1 VQGASADPSP
11 VASRPPRANAS
22 EKPPV
27 TGFRLTARSPILRAV
42 ISLPIDPL
50 LPQLLADLDRVGEVV
65 VEAPPG
71 AGKTTRVPR
80 ALLGAAFASAGE
92 ILVLQPRRLPAR
104 LGAARVADELGER
117 VGQTVGYA
125 VRFEDVSGPNT
136 RVRFIT
142 EGILT
147 RRLLSDGTLR
157 GVSTVVLDEF
167 HERHLATD
175 LTLALVKQ
183 LRRTTRPDLR
193 LCVMSATL
201 DAEALVAYLDDCPRL
216 RSEGRRFDVDV
227 VHLPEPDDRPLPQQI
242 VGAVRRALREGPA
255 GDILVFLPG
264 VAEIRRCEEALADT
278 ARAGGLALLPL
289 HGDLPLAAQA
299 RVVGPSPQR
308 KVILSTNVAETS
320 VTIDG
325 VVTVIDSGLARLA
338 GHSPWSGLSTL
349 SLAKISQASAIQ
361 RAGRAGRTRP
371 GVAYRLYTRHDF
383 EQRRAHEV
391 PEIARLDLS
400 EAVLTMRALGI
411 REPADFD
418 WLTSPPQAS
427 LSQADE
433 LLRRL
438 GAVERGGP
446 LTERG
451 RRMLRFPA
459 HPRLARLLLAAEE
472 RGVAEEGATLAA
484 LIGERDIRDR
494 ASRAGDQ
501 GRGGRA
507 EGGADLI
514 ALLESFE
521 AARAS
526 RFAGDRMRT
535 LGLDPR
541 ATEAVDRA
549 RRQLAGALARGPAPR
564 ARTRLEL
571 DRELA
576 RATLTGFPDR
586 VARRR
591 EPGSRTVVLA
601 AGGTAEVGYALDSDY
616 LVALD
621 AEERGASGRGA
632 STTIRLGC
640 GIDPDWLGDLE
651 GSELRAEEVV
661 ELDLATS
668 RVVERS
674 RLMFGALVLDE
685 TVRPA
690 PPSET
695 ASRLLAEAAL
705 AQGPDSFDEPG
716 ALSTLRAR
724 LALLAQAFPELPLP
738 AVDDAAMRAAL
749 VAACQGLRS
758 FGELREVGL
767 ASRIV
772 ASLPPVT
779 RARLSADAPSS
790 VTLPGGRTVPIHYEP
805 DQPPWIASRLQD
817 FFGMARGPAVA
828 GGRVPLTLHLLAPNG
843 RDVQVTRDLDSFWRQ
858 HYPALRRELG
868 RRYPRHPWPEDG
880 RTAAPPPPAP
890 PRRR

>member
-1 VQGASADPSP
+1 
-11 VASRPPRANAS
+11 
-22 EKPPV
+22 
-27 TGFRLTARSPILRAV
+27 V

-50 LPQLLADLDRVGEVV
+50 LPDIVAALERAGEAV

-80 ALLGAAFASAGE
+80 ALLDASFAKEKQGE

-104 LGAARVADELGER
+104 LGAARIADELGER
-117 VGQTVGYA
+117 VGKTIGYS
-125 VRFEDVSGPNT
+125 VRFEDVSGPGT

-147 RRLLSDGTLR
+147 RRLLSDQTLS
-157 GVSTVVLDEF
+157 GVTTVVLDEF

-183 LRRTTRPDLR
+183 LRRTRRPDLR

-216 RSEGRRFDVDV
+216 RSEGRRFDVEL

-242 VGAVRRALREGPA
+242 TGAVRRALREGPA

-264 VAEIRRCEEALADT
+264 TAEIRRCEEALADL
-278 ARAGGLALLPL
+278 ARSGDLALLPL

-299 RVVGPSPQR
+299 RVVGPSTQR
-308 KVILSTNVAETS
+308 KVILATNVAETS

-349 SLAKISQASAIQ
+349 SLGKISQASAIQ

-391 PEIARLDLS
+391 PEIARLDLA
-400 EAVLTMRALGI
+400 EAVLTMRALGV

-418 WLTSPPQAS
+418 WLTAPPQAS
-427 LSQADE
+427 LTMADE
-433 LLRRL
+433 LLHRL
-438 GAVERGGP
+438 GAVERSGA
-446 LTERG
+446 LTARG
-451 RRMLRFPA
+451 QRMLRFPT

-472 RGVAEEGATLAA
+472 RGVAEDGATLAA

-494 ASRAGDQ
+494 GNRGGNQ
-501 GRGGRA
+501 GRGGA
-507 EGGADLI
+507 DSGADLI
-514 ALLESFE
+514 AMLETFE
-521 AARAS
+521 AARAA
-526 RFAGDRMRT
+526 RFSAERVRA

-541 ATEAVDRA
+541 ATEAADRA
-549 RRQLAGALARGPAPR
+549 RRQLAGQLARAPAGAP
-564 ARTRLEL
+564 RTRLEL

-591 EPGSRTVVLA
+591 EAGARTVVLA
-601 AGGTAEVGYALDSDY
+601 GGGTAEVGYTLDSEY
-616 LVALD
+616 LVAID
-621 AEERGASGRGA
+621 AEERGATGRGA
-632 STTIRLGC
+632 ATTIRLGC
-640 GIDPDWLGDLE
+640 GIEPDWLGDLD
-651 GSELRAEEVV
+651 GSELRATDAV
-661 ELDLATS
+661 ELDSATG

-674 RLMFGALVLDE
+674 RLMYGALTLDE

-690 PPSET
+690 PPSE
-695 ASRLLAEAAL
+695 AVSRLLAEAAL
-705 AQGPDSFDEPG
+705 AQGLDSFDEPG
-716 ALSTLRAR
+716 NLAALRAR
-724 LALLAQAFPELPLP
+724 LALLAQAFPELALP
-738 AVDDAAMRAAL
+738 AVDDGAMRAAL

-758 FGELREVGL
+758 FAELREVGL

-772 ASLPPVT
+772 AGLPAPV
-779 RARLSADAPSS
+779 RARLAADAPPT
-790 VTLPGGRTVPIHYEP
+790 VTLPGGRAVPVHYEL

-817 FFGMARGPAVA
+817 FFGMARGPSVA

-868 RRYPRHPWPEDG
+868 QRYPRHAWPEDG
-880 RTAAPPPPAP
+880 RTATPPPPAP
-890 PRRR
+890 RRR

>member
-1 VQGASADPSP
+1 MLP
-11 VASRPPRANAS
+11 
-22 EKPPV
+22 
-27 TGFRLTARSPILRAV
+27 
-42 ISLPIDPL
+42 LPIDPL
-50 LPQLLADLDRVGEVV
+50 LPQLVAELARAGEAV

-80 ALLGAAFASAGE
+80 ALLDAPFARSGE

-104 LGAARVADELGER
+104 LGAARVADELSER
-117 VGQTVGYA
+117 VGQTVGYS

-147 RRLLSDGTLR
+147 RRLLSNGTLD

-183 LRRTTRPDLR
+183 LRRSTRPDLR

-201 DAEALVAYLDDCPRL
+201 DAEVLVAYLDDCPRL
-216 RSEGRRFDVDV
+216 RSEGRRFDVEV

-242 VGAVRRALREGPA
+242 VGAVRRALREGPP
-255 GDILVFLPG
+255 GDMLVFLPG
-264 VAEIRRCEEALADT
+264 VAEIRRCEEALGEI
-278 ARAGGLALLPL
+278 ARASALSLLPL

-349 SLAKISQASAIQ
+349 SLGKISQASAIQ
-361 RAGRAGRTRP
+361 RAGRAGRTRA

-391 PEIARLDLS
+391 PEIGRLDLA
-400 EAVLTMRALGI
+400 EAVLTMRALGV

-418 WLTSPPQAS
+418 WLTPPPQAS
-427 LSQADE
+427 LARADE

-438 GAVERGGP
+438 GAVDRRGA
-446 LTERG
+446 LTDRG
-451 RRMLRFPA
+451 RRMLRFPT

-472 RGVAEEGATLAA
+472 RGVADDGATLAA
-484 LIGERDIRDR
+484 LIGERDIRER
-494 ASRAGDQ
+494 GGRGSAQ
-501 GRGGRA
+501 GRGGPA
-507 EGGADLI
+507 DNGADLI
-514 ALLESFE
+514 ALLETFE
-521 AARAS
+521 AARAA
-526 RFAGDRMRT
+526 RFSADRVRA

-541 ATEAVDRA
+541 ATEAVERA
-549 RRQLAGALARGPAPR
+549 RRQLAGPLTRAPVKQP
-564 ARTRLEL
+564 RTRLEL

-586 VARRR
+586 VARLR
-591 EPGSRTVVLA
+591 EPASRTVVLA
-601 AGGTAEVGYALDSDY
+601 GGGTAEVGFPLDSEY
-616 LVALD
+616 LVAID
-621 AEERGASGRGA
+621 AEERGTTGRGA
-632 STTIRLGC
+632 ATTIRLGC

-651 GSELRAEEVV
+651 GSDLRATDIV
-661 ELDLATS
+661 ELDAATG

-674 RLMFGALVLDE
+674 RLMFGSLVLDE

-690 PPSET
+690 PPSEK

-705 AQGPDSFDEPG
+705 AQGPDAFDEPG
-716 ALSTLRAR
+716 ALLTLRAR
-724 LALLAQAFPELPLP
+724 LALLGQAFPELAVPPL
-738 AVDDAAMRAAL
+738 DDGAMRAAL
-749 VAACQGLRS
+749 TAACDGLRS
-758 FGELREVGL
+758 FSELREVGL
-767 ASRIV
+767 ADRII
-772 ASLPPVT
+772 ASLPPAL
-779 RARLSADAPSS
+779 RARLAADTPPS
-790 VTLPGGRTVPIHYEP
+790 VTLPGGRTVPIHYEL

-817 FFGMARGPAVA
+817 FFGMAQGPSVA

-843 RDVQVTRDLDSFWRQ
+843 RDVQVTRDLESFWRQ

-880 RTAAPPPPAP
+880 RAAAPPPPAP
-890 PRRR
+890 RRR

>member
-1 VQGASADPSP
+1 M
-11 VASRPPRANAS
+11 
-22 EKPPV
+22 
-27 TGFRLTARSPILRAV
+27 
-42 ISLPIDPL
+42 ISLPIDSL
-50 LPQLLADLDRVGEVV
+50 LPEIISALDRVGEVV

-80 ALLGAAFASAGE
+80 ALLDAAFARGGE

-117 VGQTVGYA
+117 VGQTVGYS
-125 VRFEDVSGPNT
+125 VRFEDVSGPST

-147 RRLLSDGTLR
+147 RRLLSDAALR

-201 DAEALVAYLDDCPRL
+201 DAETLVAYLDDCPRL
-216 RSEGRRFDVDV
+216 RSEGRRFDVDID
-227 VHLPEPDDRPLPQQI
+227 HLPAPDDRPLPLQI
-242 VGAVRRALREGPA
+242 VGAVRRALREGPP

-264 VAEIRRCEEALADT
+264 VAEIRRCEEALGEV
-278 ARAGGLALLPL
+278 ARAGDLALLPL
-289 HGDLPLAAQA
+289 HGELPLAAQA
-299 RVVGPSPQR
+299 RVVGPSPRR

-361 RAGRAGRTRP
+361 RAGRAGRTRA
-371 GVAYRLYTRHDF
+371 GIAFRLYTRHDF

-391 PEIARLDLS
+391 PEIGRLDLA
-400 EAVLTMRALGI
+400 EAVLTMRALGV

-418 WLTSPPQAS
+418 WLTAPPQAS
-427 LSQADE
+427 LSLADE
-433 LLRRL
+433 LLHRL
-438 GAVERGGP
+438 GAVERGGA

-451 RRMLRFPA
+451 RRMLRFPT
-459 HPRLARLLLAAEE
+459 HPRLARVLLAAEE
-472 RGVAEEGATLAA
+472 RGVADDGATLAA

-494 ASRAGDQ
+494 G
-501 GRGGRA
+501 GRGAERGRGRSD
-507 EGGADLI
+507 GGADLI
-514 ALLESFE
+514 ALLETFE
-521 AARAS
+521 AARAA
-526 RFAGDRMRT
+526 RFAAERVRA

-541 ATEAVDRA
+541 ATDAVERA
-549 RRQLAGALARGPAPR
+549 RRQLAGPLARGAAHPS
-564 ARTRLEL
+564 RTRLEL

-591 EPGSRTVVLA
+591 EPGSRTVIMA
-601 AGGTAEVGYALDSDY
+601 GGGTAEVGYELDIDY
-616 LVALD
+616 LVAID
-621 AEERGASGRGA
+621 AEERGAAGRGA
-632 STTIRLGC
+632 ATTIRLGC
-640 GIDPDWLGDLE
+640 GIDPDWLGDLA
-651 GSELRAEEVV
+651 GSELRATDAV
-661 ELDLATS
+661 ELDAATG

-690 PPSET
+690 GPSEAT
-695 ASRLLAEAAL
+695 SRLLAEAAL
-705 AQGPDSFDEPG
+705 AQGLDAFDEPG
-716 ALSTLRAR
+716 ALAGLRAR
-724 LALLAQAFPELPLP
+724 LALLAQAFPELELP
-738 AVDDAAMRAAL
+738 AVDDVAMRAAL
-749 VAACQGLRS
+749 VAACEGLRS
-758 FGELREVGL
+758 FAELREVGL

-772 ASLPPVT
+772 ATLPGPL
-779 RARLSADAPSS
+779 RARLAADAPSTVS
-790 VTLPGGRTVPIHYEP
+790 LPGGRTVPVHYEP

-817 FFGMARGPAVA
+817 FFGMARGPTVA

-880 RTAAPPPPAP
+880 RTATPPPPSP

>member
-1 VQGASADPSP
+1 M
-11 VASRPPRANAS
+11 
-22 EKPPV
+22 
-27 TGFRLTARSPILRAV
+27 

-50 LPQLLADLDRVGEVV
+50 LPEILAALDRAGEAV

-80 ALLGAAFASAGE
+80 ALLDVPFARNGE

-104 LGAARVADELGER
+104 LGAARVAEELGEK
-117 VGQTVGYA
+117 VGQTIGYA

-147 RRLLSDGTLR
+147 RRLLSDPTL
-157 GVSTVVLDEF
+157 GAVSTVVLDEF

-175 LTLALVKQ
+175 LTLALCKQ

-216 RSEGRRFDVDV
+216 RSEGRRFDVDIE
-227 VHLPEPDDRPLPQQI
+227 HLPAPDERPLPQQI
-242 VGAVRRALREGPA
+242 AGAVRRALREAPP

-264 VAEIRRCEEALADT
+264 VAEIRRCEEALSDV
-278 ARAGGLALLPL
+278 ARAGDLALLPL
-289 HGDLPLAAQA
+289 HGELPLAAQA

-308 KVILSTNVAETS
+308 KVILATNVAETS

-349 SLAKISQASAIQ
+349 SLGKISQASAIQ
-361 RAGRAGRTRP
+361 RAGRAGRTRA

-391 PEIARLDLS
+391 PEIARLDLA
-400 EAVLTMRALGI
+400 EAVLTMRALGV

-418 WLTSPPQAS
+418 WLTPPPQAS
-427 LSQADE
+427 LSLADE
-433 LLRRL
+433 LLLRL
-438 GAVERGGP
+438 GAVERGGA
-446 LTERG
+446 LTARG

-472 RGVAEEGATLAA
+472 RGVADDGATLAA
-484 LIGERDIRDR
+484 LIGERDIRE
-494 ASRAGDQ
+494 
-501 GRGGRA
+501 RGPRGPVNVR
-507 EGGADLI
+507 GPRNDGADLI
-514 ALLESFE
+514 ALLETFE
-521 AARAS
+521 AARAA
-526 RFAGDRMRT
+526 RFAADRVRA

-549 RRQLAGALARGPAPR
+549 RRQLLGPLARGGAAPD
-564 ARTRLEL
+564 RTRLEL

-576 RATLTGFPDR
+576 RAALTGFPDR

-591 EPGSRTVVLA
+591 EAGSRTVVLA
-601 AGGTAEVGYALDSDY
+601 GGGTAEVGYEMDSDY
-616 LVALD
+616 LVAID
-621 AEERGASGRGA
+621 AEERGAVGRGA
-632 STTIRLGC
+632 ATTIRLGC

-651 GSELRAEEVV
+651 GSELRATDTV
-661 ELDLATS
+661 ELDAETG

-690 PPSET
+690 PPSE
-695 ASRLLAEAAL
+695 AVAGLLAEAAL
-705 AQGPDSFDEPG
+705 AQGLDAFDEPG
-716 ALSTLRAR
+716 ALAGLRAR
-724 LALLAQAFPELPLP
+724 LALLAQAFPDLALP
-738 AVDDAAMRAAL
+738 AVDDASMRAAL
-749 VAACQGLRS
+749 VAACEGLRS
-758 FGELREVGL
+758 FSELRETGL

-772 ASLPPVT
+772 AGLPPQV
-779 RARLSADAPSS
+779 RARLAADAPLA
-790 VTLPGGRTVPIHYEP
+790 VTLPGGRTVPIHYEA

-868 RRYPRHPWPEDG
+868 RRYPRHAWPEDG
-880 RTAAPPPPAP
+880 RTATPPPPP

>member
-1 VQGASADPSP
+1 
-11 VASRPPRANAS
+11 
-22 EKPPV
+22 
-27 TGFRLTARSPILRAV
+27 V

-50 LPQLLADLDRVGEVV
+50 LPDIVAALERTGEAVI
-65 VEAPPG
+65 EAPPG

-80 ALLGAAFASAGE
+80 ALLDAPFASGGE

-117 VGQTVGYA
+117 VGQRVGYS

-142 EGILT
+142 EGIVT
-147 RRLLSDGTLR
+147 RRLLADRTLN

-175 LTLALVKQ
+175 VTLALVKQ

-201 DAEALVAYLDDCPRL
+201 DAEALVQYLDDCPRL
-216 RSEGRRFDVDV
+216 RSEGRRFDVAID
-227 VHLPEPDDRPLPQQI
+227 HLPGPDDRPLPQQI
-242 VGAVRRALREGPA
+242 TGAVRRALREAPP

-264 VAEIRRCEEALADT
+264 VAEIRRCEEALAEV
-278 ARAGGLALLPL
+278 ARAGDLALLPL

-299 RVVGPSPQR
+299 RVVGPSAQR

-325 VVTVIDSGLARLA
+325 VVAVIDSGLARLA
-338 GHSPWSGLSTL
+338 GHSPWSGLATL
-349 SLAKISQASAIQ
+349 SLGKISQASAIQ

-383 EQRRAHEV
+383 EQRRPHEV
-391 PEIARLDLS
+391 PEIARLDLA
-400 EAVLTMRALGI
+400 EAVLTLRALGV

-418 WLTSPPQAS
+418 WLTPPPQAS
-427 LSQADE
+427 LSLADE
-433 LLRRL
+433 LLHRL
-438 GAVERGGP
+438 GAVERGGA

-472 RGVAEEGATLAA
+472 RGVGEDGATIAA

-494 ASRAGDQ
+494 GSRGSAHV
-501 GRGGRA
+501 RG

-514 ALLESFE
+514 ALLETFE
-521 AARAS
+521 AARAA
-526 RFAGDRMRT
+526 RFAPDRLRA

-541 ATEAVDRA
+541 ATDAVERA
-549 RRQLAGALARGPAPR
+549 RRQLAGQVGR
-564 ARTRLEL
+564 AKASPPRTRLEL

-576 RATLTGFPDR
+576 HATLTGFPDR

-591 EPGSRTVVLA
+591 EPASRTVVLA
-601 AGGTAEVGYALDSDY
+601 AGGTAEVGYPLDSDY
-616 LVALD
+616 LVAID
-621 AEERGASGRGA
+621 AEERGATGRGA
-632 STTIRLGC
+632 ATTIRLGC
-640 GIDPDWLGDLE
+640 GIDPDWLGELE
-651 GSELRAEEVV
+651 GSELRATEALEW
-661 ELDLATS
+661 DAATG

-690 PPSET
+690 PPSEAT
-695 ASRLLAEAAL
+695 SGLLAEAAL
-705 AQGPDSFDEPG
+705 AQGLDAFDEPG
-716 ALSTLRAR
+716 ALASLRAR
-724 LALLAQAFPELPLP
+724 LALLAQACPELPIP
-738 AVDDAAMRAAL
+738 AVDDASLQAAL
-749 VAACQGLRS
+749 VRACEGLRS
-758 FGELREVGL
+758 FAELRELGL

-772 ASLPPVT
+772 ASLPPPV
-779 RARLSADAPSS
+779 RARLAADTPAS
-790 VTLPGGRTVPIHYEP
+790 VTLPGGRTVPIHYES
-805 DQPPWIASRLQD
+805 DRPPWIASRLQD
-817 FFGMARGPAVA
+817 FFGLARGPAVA

-868 RRYPRHPWPEDG
+868 RRYPRHAWPEDG
-880 RTAAPPPPAP
+880 RTATPPP

>member
-1 VQGASADPSP
+1 
-11 VASRPPRANAS
+11 
-22 EKPPV
+22 
-27 TGFRLTARSPILRAV
+27 V

-50 LPQLLADLDRVGEVV
+50 LPQLVAELERAGEVV

-80 ALLGAAFASAGE
+80 ALLGAEFARRGE

-117 VGQTVGYA
+117 AGQTVGYS

-147 RRLLSDGTLR
+147 RRLLSDGTLT
-157 GVSTVVLDEF
+157 GVSIVVLDEF

-201 DAEALVAYLDDCPRL
+201 DAEALVSYLDDCPRL
-216 RSEGRRFDVDV
+216 RSEGRRFDVDI
-227 VHLPEPDDRPLPQQI
+227 VHLPQPDERPLPQQI
-242 VGAVRRALREGPA
+242 VGAVRRALREAPP

-264 VAEIRRCEEALADT
+264 VAEIRRCEEALGET
-278 ARAGGLALLPL
+278 ARAGALALLPL

-308 KVILSTNVAETS
+308 KVILATNVAETS

-325 VVTVIDSGLARLA
+325 VVAVIDSGLARLA

-349 SLAKISQASAIQ
+349 SLGKISQASAIQ
-361 RAGRAGRTRP
+361 RAGRAGRTRA
-371 GVAYRLYTRHDF
+371 GVAYRLYTRHDLD
-383 EQRRAHEV
+383 QRRAHEV
-391 PEIARLDLS
+391 PEIARLDLA

-418 WLTSPPQAS
+418 WLTPPPQAS
-427 LSQADE
+427 LAKADE
-433 LLRRL
+433 LLHRL
-438 GAVERGGP
+438 GAVERSGA

-472 RGVAEEGATLAA
+472 RGVAEDGATLAA

-494 ASRAGDQ
+494 GGRGFDQ

-507 EGGADLI
+507 DGGADLI
-514 ALLESFE
+514 ALLETFE
-521 AARAS
+521 AARAA
-526 RFAGDRMRT
+526 RFAPDRVRA

-541 ATEAVDRA
+541 ATEAVERA
-549 RRQLAGALARGPAPR
+549 RRQLAGPLARGPVR
-564 ARTRLEL
+564 QDRTRLDL

-591 EPGSRTVVLA
+591 DAGSRTVVLA
-601 AGGTAEVGYALDSDY
+601 AGGTADVGYTLDSDY

-621 AEERGASGRGA
+621 AEERGTTGRGA
-632 STTIRLGC
+632 ATTIRLGC

-651 GSELRAEEVV
+651 GSELRATEAV
-661 ELDLATS
+661 ELDAATG

-690 PPSET
+690 PPSEL
-695 ASRLLAEAAL
+695 ASQLLAEAAL
-705 AQGPDSFDEPG
+705 AQGLDAFDQPG
-716 ALSTLRAR
+716 ALAGLRAR
-724 LALLAQAFPELPLP
+724 LALLAQAFPELALP
-738 AVDDAAMRAAL
+738 AVDDEAMRAAL
-749 VAACQGLRS
+749 VAACDGLRS
-758 FGELREVGL
+758 FTELREVGL

-772 ASLPPVT
+772 ASLPAAS
-779 RARLSADAPSS
+779 RARLAADAPTS
-790 VTLPGGRTVPIHYEP
+790 VTLPGGRTVPIHYEV

-843 RDVQVTRDLDSFWRQ
+843 RDVQVTRDLESFWRQ

-880 RTAAPPPPAP
+880 RTASPPPPLPA
-890 PRRR
+890 RRR

>member
-1 VQGASADPSP
+1 M
-11 VASRPPRANAS
+11 
-22 EKPPV
+22 
-27 TGFRLTARSPILRAV
+27 

-50 LPQLLADLDRVGEVV
+50 LPEILAALERAGEAVI
-65 VEAPPG
+65 EAPPG

-80 ALLGAAFASAGE
+80 ALLDAPFTRGGE

-104 LGAARVADELGER
+104 LGAGRVADELGER
-117 VGQTVGYA
+117 VGQTVGYS
-125 VRFEDVSGPNT
+125 VRFEDVSGPST

-147 RRLLSDGTLR
+147 RRLLSDPTLG

-227 VHLPEPDDRPLPQQI
+227 EHLPAADARPLPQQI
-242 VGAVRRALREGPA
+242 VGAVRRALREGPP
-255 GDILVFLPG
+255 GDVLVFLPG
-264 VAEIRRCEEALADT
+264 VAEIRRCEEALGEV
-278 ARAGGLALLPL
+278 ARASDLALLPL

-349 SLAKISQASAIQ
+349 SLSKISQASAIQ
-361 RAGRAGRTRP
+361 RAGRAGRTRA

-383 EQRRAHEV
+383 EQRRPHEL
-391 PEIARLDLS
+391 PEIARLDLA
-400 EAVLTMRALGI
+400 EALLTMRALGI

-418 WLTSPPQAS
+418 WLTPPPQAS
-427 LSQADE
+427 LTMADE

-438 GAVERGGP
+438 GAVEPSGRM
-446 LTERG
+446 TERG
-451 RRMLRFPA
+451 RRMLRFPT

-472 RGVAEEGATLAA
+472 RGVADDGATIAA

-494 ASRAGDQ
+494 G
-501 GRGGRA
+501 GRGTGH
-507 EGGADLI
+507 GDSGPDLI
-514 ALLESFE
+514 ALLETFE
-521 AARAS
+521 AARAA
-526 RFAGDRMRT
+526 RFAADRVRA

-541 ATEAVDRA
+541 ATDAVERA
-549 RRQLAGALARGPAPR
+549 RRQLLGALARGPARSP
-564 ARTRLEL
+564 RTRLEL

-591 EPGSRTVVLA
+591 EHGARTVVLVG
-601 AGGTAEVGYALDSDY
+601 GGTAEVGYLLDSDF
-616 LVALD
+616 LVAID
-621 AEERGASGRGA
+621 AEERGAAGRGA
-632 STTIRLGC
+632 ATTIRLGC
-640 GIDPDWLGDLE
+640 GIEADWLGDLE
-651 GSELRAEEVV
+651 GSELRATDAV
-661 ELDLATS
+661 ELDAAS
-668 RVVERS
+668 GRVVERS

-695 ASRLLAEAAL
+695 ATRLLAEAAL
-705 AQGPDSFDEPG
+705 AQGLDAFDEPG
-716 ALSTLRAR
+716 ALAELRAR
-724 LALLAQAFPELPLP
+724 LALLAQAFPELALP
-738 AVDDAAMRAAL
+738 ALDDQALRAAL
-749 VAACQGLRS
+749 VAACDGLRS
-758 FGELREVGL
+758 FAELREVGL

-772 ASLPPVT
+772 ASLPAPLQ
-779 RARLSADAPSS
+779 ARLAADAPST
-790 VTLPGGRTVPIHYEP
+790 VRLPGGRNVPIHYEL

-817 FFGMARGPAVA
+817 FFGMARGPSVA

-868 RRYPRHPWPEDG
+868 RRYPRHAWPEDG
-880 RTAAPPPPAP
+880 RTATPPPPP

>member
-1 VQGASADPSP
+1 M
-11 VASRPPRANAS
+11 
-22 EKPPV
+22 
-27 TGFRLTARSPILRAV
+27 

-50 LPQLLADLDRVGEVV
+50 LPDIVAALERGGEVV

-80 ALLGAAFASAGE
+80 ALLDAPFARDGE

-104 LGAARVADELGER
+104 LGAARIADELGER
-117 VGQTVGYA
+117 VGKTIGYS
-125 VRFEDVSGPNT
+125 VRFEDVSGPET

-147 RRLLSDGTLR
+147 RRLLSDQTLS

-183 LRRTTRPDLR
+183 LRRTRRPDLR

-216 RSEGRRFDVDV
+216 RSEGRRFDVELE
-227 VHLPEPDDRPLPQQI
+227 HLSTPDDRPLPQQI
-242 VGAVRRALREGPA
+242 TAAVRRALREGPP
-255 GDILVFLPG
+255 GDTLVFLPG
-264 VAEIRRCEEALADT
+264 VAEIRRCEEALSEL
-278 ARAGGLALLPL
+278 ARASDLALLPL

-299 RVVGPSPQR
+299 RVVGPSAQR
-308 KVILSTNVAETS
+308 KVILATNVAETS

-349 SLAKISQASAIQ
+349 SLGKISQASALQ

-383 EQRRAHEV
+383 EQRRAHEI
-391 PEIARLDLS
+391 PEIARLDLA
-400 EAVLTMRALGI
+400 EAVLTMRALGV

-418 WLTSPPQAS
+418 WLTAPPQAS
-427 LSQADE
+427 LTMADE
-433 LLRRL
+433 LLNRL
-438 GAVERGGP
+438 GAVERSGA

-472 RGVAEEGATLAA
+472 RGVAEDGATLAA
-484 LIGERDIRDR
+484 LIGERDIRER
-494 ASRAGDQ
+494 GNRGAGH
-501 GRGGRA
+501 GRGGGA
-507 EGGADLI
+507 DSGADLI
-514 ALLESFE
+514 ALLETFE
-521 AARAS
+521 AARAA
-526 RFAGDRMRT
+526 RFAAERVRA

-549 RRQLAGALARGPAPR
+549 RRQLVGQLALAPAGP

-571 DRELA
+571 DRALA

-591 EPGSRTVVLA
+591 EAGARTVVLA
-601 AGGTAEVGYALDSDY
+601 GGGTAEVGYTLDSEY
-616 LVALD
+616 LVAID
-621 AEERGASGRGA
+621 AEERGAAGRGA
-632 STTIRLGC
+632 ATTIRLGC
-640 GIDPDWLGDLE
+640 GIEPDWLGDLD
-651 GSELRAEEVV
+651 GSELRATDAV
-661 ELDLATS
+661 ELDAATG

-674 RLMFGALVLDE
+674 RLMYGALTLDE

-690 PPSET
+690 APSE
-695 ASRLLAEAAL
+695 AVSRLLAEAAL
-705 AQGPDSFDEPG
+705 AQGPDAFDEPG
-716 ALSTLRAR
+716 NLAALRAR
-724 LALLAQAFPELPLP
+724 LALLAQAFPELALP
-738 AVDDAAMRAAL
+738 AVDDGTMRAAL
-749 VAACQGLRS
+749 AAACEGLRS
-758 FGELREVGL
+758 FAELREVGL

-772 ASLPPVT
+772 AGLPAPV
-779 RARLSADAPSS
+779 RARLAAEAPPT
-790 VTLPGGRTVPIHYEP
+790 VTLPGGRAVPIHYEP

-817 FFGMARGPAVA
+817 FFGMARGPSVA

-868 RRYPRHPWPEDG
+868 RRYPRHAWPEDG
-880 RTAAPPPPAP
+880 RTATPPPPAP
-890 PRRR
+890 RRR